1 MARLEKLKI
10 KGFRGFYGL
19 YTFDLGHDSVLLFG
33 QNGTGKSSLLNA
45 IEFALFGEIEHFRGE
60 EFSLTRD
67 EIVNSFSPRKEAIV
81 ELFLTLSDGEQCSIK
96 RMKKLGEKATSI
108 ALRMNEME
116 FDGKDAQ
123 DKIDEIMKLS
133 LIDFHSSVYLRQG
146 LLRDIVI
153 GAPRER
159 AEAIDSL
166 IGIRDID
173 EILGS
178 IPIGYAFG
186 KIDDLKTMIDKV
198 EAEKIGATK
207 AFERDI
213 EEMTSVLNKK
223 GFFGPMTIDSVTE
236 FHQRIVSRLHQVE
249 KITGLRKKRISKPK
263 PDLDGI
269 SKFITQL
276 TEYHRSL
283 FRETGTRIEAIRSK
297 RNRADNFLRIAR
309 RQLHTL
315 KELKEQEHVA
325 LGEYKWNQIDGDIAS
340 KRSELGKLRRRAEPS
355 NKRIA
360 MFENALSIIKSKRGI
375 RRCPLCNTRFDRSAL
390 VKHIQTQLENA
401 KEDPSLIEFQRRID
415 DLQQEIMKLQ
425 MLKDRMS
432 DSEREFVSVKDSLF
446 DSYRDLEISE
456 IAPLDDQ
463 AFQLGIKSFIK
474 QLSVLQERLVNRT
487 KDFKEQEERI
497 NNEKYEMLKDIEKDI
512 DTLRIL
518 FNVLEREQQLINLK
532 NVLPEAFRD
541 KSNLEAKLNKLEEY
555 GENLQQLC
563 KYLEKSRKKAAKEI
577 LEALEPQINQI
588 YRRLRPHPVYDM
600 LELEIKRGRGRA
612 GKRLFSY
619 MIKAAHTHDKQVE
632 TFVKTR
638 FSHAQMSI
646 AGLSIYLA
654 LVLGAPHRLEVIIL
668 DEPDQSLDLDH
679 KENLAA
685 ILRDLQQHK
694 QIIVSTQDE
703 DFQRILLEQLV
714 PPSGKSRIVYDLHD
728 WDPDR
733 GPRVTKT
740 IQQAPEI

>member
-1 MARLEKLKI
+1 MVRLDKLRI
-10 KGFRGFYGL
+10 KGFRGFRDL
-19 YTFDLGHDSVLLFG
+19 YTFDLGHNSVLLFG

-45 IEFALFGEIEHFRGE
+45 VEFTLFGDIEHFRGE

-81 ELFLTLSDGEQCSIK
+81 ELFLTLFDGKQCSIK
-96 RMKKLGEKATSI
+96 RIKRLGEKTTSLV
-108 ALRMNEME
+108 LRMNEME

-153 GAPRER
+153 GAPRQR

-186 KIDDLKTMIDKV
+186 KIDELKTMMEKV

-213 EEMTSVLNKK
+213 EEMTSALNKR
-223 GFFGPMTIDSVTE
+223 GFFEPINIDSVMKI
-236 FHQRIVSRLHQVE
+236 HRRIASSLHQVE
-249 KITGLRKKRISKPK
+249 KRIGLRKKHISKPK
-263 PDLDGI
+263 ADLDGI
-269 SKFITQL
+269 SKSITQL

-283 FRETGTRIEAIRSK
+283 FRKTGTRMEIIRSK
-297 RNRADNFLRIAR
+297 RNRVDNFLRIVR
-309 RQLHTL
+309 GQMQTL
-315 KELKEQEHVA
+315 KELKVQEQEA
-325 LGEYKWNQIDGDIAS
+325 LAGYKPSQIDDDIAS
-340 KRSELGKLRRRAEPS
+340 KRRELGRLRGRTEPS
-355 NKRIA
+355 NKRIT
-360 MFENALSIIKSKRGI
+360 MFESALSIIKSKHDI
-375 RRCPLCNTRFDRSAL
+375 RRCPLCNTKFDRSAL
-390 VKHIQTQLENA
+390 VKHVQTQLESA
-401 KEDPSLIEFQRRID
+401 KEDQSLIGFQRRTN

-425 MLKDRMS
+425 MLKSRMS
-432 DSEREFVSVKDSLF
+432 DSERRFISVKDSLF
-446 DSYRDLEISE
+446 NSYRDLEISE

-463 AFQLGIKSFIK
+463 AFQLGIKSFIE
-474 QLSVLQERLVNRT
+474 QLSVLQERLVNRK
-487 KDFKEQEERI
+487 KDFKEQEEQI

-518 FNVLEREQQLINLK
+518 FNVLERERQLMNLK
-532 NVLPEAFRD
+532 NVLPEAFRE
-541 KSNLEAKLNKLEEY
+541 KSNLEAKLNRLEEY

-563 KYLEKSRKKAAKEI
+563 NYLEKSRKKAAKEI

-600 LELEIKRGRGRA
+600 LDLEIKRGRGRA

-654 LVLGAPHRLEVIIL
+654 LVLGAPHRLEAIIL

-728 WDPDR
+728 WDQNR
-733 GPRVTKT
+733 GPRVTES